1 MKIRIIFLFQTPAY
15 WPSWESFYYACL
27 KDNRFNVKIILLEE
41 IPYYKNFNLEN
52 SKEFLEK
59 NNLQYI
65 LDKDYSVKE
74 NKPHIAVLIPNYDVL
89 YRKPDWYSLSLKS
102 AGVKIV
108 YIPYGIEIQKG
119 DGLNFYP
126 YTILNAWRIYTMS
139 EAIKQEYME
148 YCPNRK
154 AVRALGHPKFD
165 SYNDLSKYKLAQE
178 VEMKAKGRQIILLK
192 LHFPKKI
199 VLNGKTVQITPYL
212 DVYIDFFNKSENY
225 KNFFFI
231 LMPHPLFLAGYSD
244 AKNQERAKNL
254 LEKAGHLENVYIDN
268 SDDYR
273 NSLVNADAIV
283 IDRSS
288 IMVEAGITDVPVL
301 YLYNSD
307 FYEPLTP
314 PVQKL
319 IDGYYS
325 GCKTEDILNF
335 LDMFKRG
342 EDSKRELRLKTFR
355 EVVPFLDGNCGER
368 IKNDIIQGI
377 ESQTAKI
384 KIVLFGLG
392 EVLNLF
398 IEEFGIFKSEKF
410 EVMAFG
416 DNNETKWGE
425 EIYGLKVLSPKEIIY
440 VDFDYIVVTTENFY
454 FEIAKKLICEFNF
467 DPCTILRLDEFWVN
481 FCSPL
486 G

>member
-15 WPSWESFYYACL
+15 WPSWESFYHACL
-27 KDNRFNVKIILLEE
+27 NDSRFDVKIVLLEE
-41 IPYYKNFNLEN
+41 IAYYRNLEGN
-52 SKEFLEK
+52 AREFLEK

-65 LDKDYSVKE
+65 LAKDYSVKDS
-74 NKPHIAVLIPNYDVL
+74 KPHIAVLIPNYDVL

-119 DGLNFYP
+119 CGLDFYP

-165 SYNDLSKYKLAQE
+165 SYKDLSKYKLPQE
-178 VEMKAKGRQIILLK
+178 VKIKAKGRQIILLK
-192 LHFPKKI
+192 LHFPKEI
-199 VLNGKTVQITPYL
+199 VIGGKNTQITPHL
-212 DVYIDFFNKSENY
+212 DVYIDFFNRSGEY

-231 LMPHPLFLAGYSD
+231 LRPHPLFLAGYSD
-244 AKNQERAKNL
+244 AENQEKAKNL

-268 SDDYR
+268 SNDYR
-273 NSLVNADAIV
+273 TSLVNADAII
-283 IDRSS
+283 IDRSA

-301 YLYNSD
+301 YMYNSD
-307 FYEPLTP
+307 FYEPLAP

-319 IDGYYS
+319 IDSYYS

-335 LDMFKRG
+335 LDMLKKG
-342 EDSKRELRLKTFR
+342 EDSKRELRSRTFR

-368 IKNDIIQGI
+368 IKNDIVQSI
-377 ESQTAKI
+377 ESQSKKI

-398 IEEFGIFKSEKF
+398 IEELGIFKNEHF
-410 EVMAFG
+410 EVVAFC
-416 DNNETKWGE
+416 DNNEVKWGE
-425 EIYGLKVLSPKEIIY
+425 EIYGLKILSPKEIIY

-454 FEIAKKLICEFNF
+454 FEIAKKLICELNF
-467 DPCTILRLDEFWVN
+467 DPRTILRLDEFWLN
-481 FCSPL
+481 YW
-486 G
+486 GRK